1 MNAKILSVVYVGTF
15 QILLFRQAL
24 AQRCLTLHS
33 IVSVTIGFARFDKH
47 GAVCHNP

>member
-1 MNAKILSVVYVGTF
+1 MNAEILSVVHVGTF

-24 AQRCLTLHS
+24 AQCCLTSRS
-33 IVSVTIGFARFDKH
+33 IVGVTIGYTRFDKH